1 MPFSIPIFYFPF
13 YNSFFCSFCF
23 LFVVFFW
30 LTSHQSQ
37 ACASS
42 PSKIISFILIL
53 LRFLAFSFPSF
64 SFLFFSF
71 LSFPFLSALLFFSFF
86 FLLSFKPGFLNFFCF
101 SLFLFFY
108 SDSARIEHGLLQVL
122 ISGKAPGE

>member
-13 YNSFFCSFCF
+13 SNSFFCSFCF

-42 PSKIISFILIL
+42 PSKIIPFILIL
-53 LRFLAFSFPSF
+53 LRFLAFSFLSF

-71 LSFPFLSALLFFSFF
+71 PSLPFRPSFF
-86 FLLSFKPGFLNFFCF
+86 
-101 SLFLFFY
+101 LFLFSF
-108 SDSARIEHGLLQVL
+108 IF
-122 ISGKAPGE
+122 

>member
-13 YNSFFCSFCF
+13 SNSFFCSFCF

-37 ACASS
+37 VCASS
-42 PSKIISFILIL
+42 PSKIIPFILIL
-53 LRFLAFSFPSF
+53 LRFLAFSFLFFPFLFF

-71 LSFPFLSALLFFSFF
+71 LSFPFLSFPFCPSF
-86 FLLSFKPGFLNFFCF
+86 FLLLFSFIF
-101 SLFLFFY
+101 
-108 SDSARIEHGLLQVL
+108 
-122 ISGKAPGE
+122 